1 VSKTLSVE
9 NPPFSLIVPLYGR
22 LARFSS
28 GADIRLNDFLS
39 QAPLNLVQMNR
50 HNDAGIERIL
60 GIRITAIGPD
70 FICGEMPV
78 DERTRQPFGIL
89 HGGASIVLAE
99 TLGSWA
105 SWLLAADQPGAR
117 VAGIEV
123 SGSHLRAVRSGLVTA
138 VARPLRLGR
147 SLHFWEIDVRD
158 EAGNLTCSAR
168 LTVNISAGRN

>member
-50 HNDAGIERIL
+50 RNDAGIERIL

-117 VAGIEV
+117 VDGIEV
-123 SGSHLRAVRSGLVTA
+123 SGSHLQAVRSGLVTA

>member
-1 VSKTLSVE
+1 MNQYISQA
-9 NPPFSLIVPLYGR
+9 PFSLVH
-22 LARFSS
+22 
-28 GADIRLNDFLS
+28 
-39 QAPLNLVQMNR
+39 MNQR
-50 HNDAGIERIL
+50 SRRGIEQVL
-60 GIRITAIGPD
+60 GIRMTAVGPD
-70 FICGEMPV
+70 FVCGEMPV
-78 DERTRQPFGIL
+78 DERTQQPFGIL